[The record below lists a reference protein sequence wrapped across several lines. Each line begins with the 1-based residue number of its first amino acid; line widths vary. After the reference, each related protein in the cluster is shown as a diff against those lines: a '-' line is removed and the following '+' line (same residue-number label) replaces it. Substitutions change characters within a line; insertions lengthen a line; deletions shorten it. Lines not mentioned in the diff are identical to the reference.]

1 MKRMLSALLMLM
13 MLLVPAALAEDN
25 QYDKVGFYGEY
36 DMCPVKRD
44 GQWGFVDHTG
54 ELIIPC
60 EWDEVGT
67 VRDGRVS
74 VQKDGKWGA
83 IDRTGR
89 LIVPCEWQY
98 LVAEDDGGYTMVSFN
113 GYRGALAADG
123 SVLIPCDRYTYV
135 GPVING
141 ARSICRDDMWGLC
154 TEAGE
159 IITPCQWRET
169 GYFQEDLAWVKDEKR
184 LYGYMN
190 RAGEMVIPCQY
201 RHAEDFRD
209 GSAVVQLSTG
219 YYNLI
224 DADGRLLCTPAW
236 TDMETFTDND
246 LLMVRRGDK
255 CGYINRRGE
264 VVIPLAYDK
273 ARSFH
278 DGLALVK
285 QGEEVFWIDET
296 GARVVDRP
304 AGCEAWPFYG
314 DYVLL
319 RNEDGLYGVMH
330 RSGEMVIPCRWY
342 DTLGYSFYG
351 EEITNMRTETHH
363 AFFNKQGELVTGLL
377 HEHDK
382 CTYAILGEY
391 LFLVEDG
398 ALSIWHADGTQ
409 VY

>member
-1 MKRMLSALLMLM
+1 MKRMLCILLMLM
-13 MLLVPAALAEDN
+13 LIPAALAEDN
-25 QYDKVGFYGEY
+25 QYDDVGFYGEY

-54 ELIIPC
+54 ELIVPF
-60 EWDEVGT
+60 EWDDVGM
-67 VRDGRVS
+67 VRDGRAP

-98 LVAEDDGGYTMVSFN
+98 LVAEDDGGYTMVAFN

-141 ARSICRDDMWGLC
+141 ARSICRDDLWGLC
-154 TEAGE
+154 TETGE
-159 IITPCQWRET
+159 IITPCQWQET
-169 GYFQEDLAWVKDEKR
+169 GYFHEGLAWVSVSGGR
-184 LYGYMN
+184 QGYIN
-190 RAGEMVIPCQY
+190 EQGELVIPTEY
-201 RHAEDFRD
+201 SHLENFVS
-209 GSAVVQLSTG
+209 GSAAVRFVNGAWQLMDTR
-219 YYNLI
+219 
-224 DADGRLLCTPAW
+224 GRFLCEKPW
-236 TDMETFTDND
+236 DDMEQFCQGE
-246 LLMVRRGDK
+246 LIMVAKDGK
-255 CGYINRRGE
+255 YGFINRRGE
-264 VVIPLAYDK
+264 VAIPLVYDRAK
-273 ARSFH
+273 RFQ

-285 QGEEVFWIDET
+285 QGEDAFWIDET

-304 AGCEAWPFYG
+304 AGCTAWDFNG
-314 DYVLL
+314 DYALL

-330 RSGEMVIPCRWY
+330 RSGEMVIPCQWP
-342 DTLGYSFYG
+342 DSLISPFSGSEFTC
-351 EEITNMRTETHH
+351 MWTETHH
-363 AFFNKQGELVTGLL
+363 AFFNRQGEMVTGEM
-377 HEHDK
+377 HERGMFQ
-382 CTYAILGEY
+382 YAMQGEY